1 MQIYHY
7 DQETGEYIVNG
18 VADADPLV
26 PGNWLIPAH
35 ATHIPP
41 IASIEG
47 QSVFFR
53 NGEWVHDDPTP
64 EPEWLPKASNP
75 DLPPPDESLIEQV
88 PYSVNRIREY
98 PSIGDQLDA
107 LFHAGVFPPEMAAQ
121 IQAVKDR
128 YPKS

>member
-7 DQETGEYIVNG
+7 DNETGEYIANG
-18 VADADPLV
+18 VADPDPLV
-26 PGNWLIPAH
+26 SGNWLIPAH

-41 IASIEG
+41 IASVEG
-47 QSVFFR
+47 KSVFFR
-53 NGEWVHDDPTP
+53 NGEWIHDDLRTPADWIPTSNNP
-64 EPEWLPKASNP
+64 E
-75 DLPPPDESLIEQV
+75 LPPPNENLIEQI
-88 PYSVNRIREY
+88 PYTVKRMREY

-121 IQAVKDR
+121 LQAIKDR

>member
-7 DQETGEYIVNG
+7 DIETGEYIANG

-26 PGNWLIPAH
+26 PNSWLIPAY

-41 IASIEG
+41 IASVEG
-47 QSVFFR
+47 KSVFFR
-53 NGEWVHDDPTP
+53 DGEWVHDDPTP
-64 EPEWLPKASNP
+64 PPEWLPKAGNP
-75 DLPPPDESLIEQV
+75 DLPPPNENLIEQI
-88 PYSVNRIREY
+88 PYTVKRMRKY

-121 IQAVKDR
+121 LQAVKDE